1 MAILCI
7 MGIPSYFSYIV
18 KQHRKIVKK
27 YDRNNMIVHNLYMDC
42 NSLIYDAAR
51 ELEDS
56 INQNTRNNKNDKNDK
71 NDKNNKV
78 NHSNSKKTINSD
90 SSFETMLIRNVCAKI
105 THYMRLLEPRSRVY
119 IAFDGVAPVAKLDQQ
134 RNRRY
139 KTGFQTRILT
149 KVGVTHSKSIWNT
162 VAITPGTSFMR
173 KLGKAV
179 TRRFE
184 KPSEFGVDE
193 IVVSSSAEVGEGE
206 HKIYDYIRKNSAHHQ
221 NTTTV
226 IYGLDA
232 DLIMLTLNHLHI
244 APSMYLYRET
254 PHFISTIDHTLSPN
268 ESYMLDIPLF
278 GNVLARELND
288 NKEPDTIQK
297 RNRVFDYIF
306 LCFLLGNDFLPHFPA
321 LNIRT
326 TGIERLLS
334 AYRKVIGTT
343 NENLVNGTRIIWK
356 NVRKLIVEL
365 GAHEEKMIQ
374 HEYAIRNKQS
384 KGMAHRRM
392 EPEQAF
398 LSVPLLDRREEIYI
412 NPYECGWEGRYYQT
426 LLRVKI
432 DEDRRRQIS
441 RNYLEGLEWTFKYY
455 TEGCVDWRWTYKYD
469 YPPLLKDLSKYI
481 PYFDTTLVPKCD
493 TTAVS
498 ELVQLSYV
506 LPGESLGLLP
516 KPIQIALLDA
526 YPECYTDK
534 HEFCWAFCKYFW
546 EAHAHMPKLNIEDLE
561 ALVKRV
567 DGVNTK

>member
-1 MAILCI
+1 

-27 YDRNNMIVHNLYMDC
+27 YDRKNMVIHNLYMDC

-51 ELEDS
+51 ELEES
-56 INQNTRNNKNDKNDK
+56 IKDNTSKANNNKKY
-71 NDKNNKV
+71 V
-78 NHSNSKKTINSD
+78 
-90 SSFETMLIRNVCAKI
+90 SSFETKLIGNVCAKI
-105 THYMRLLEPRSRVY
+105 THYMRLLEPRCRVY

-139 KTGFQTRILT
+139 KSGFQARILS
-149 KVGVTHSKSIWNT
+149 KLGVTQSKNTWNT
-162 VAITPGTSFMR
+162 VAITPGTNFMS

-184 KPSEFGVDE
+184 NPSEFGVDE
-193 IVVSSSAEVGEGE
+193 IVVSSSREVGEGE
-206 HKIYDYIRKNSAHHQ
+206 HKIYEYIRKNSSHHG

-232 DLIMLTLNHLHI
+232 DLIMLTLNHLHL

-254 PHFISTIDHTLSPN
+254 PHFIGTIDQSLNPN

-288 NKEPDTIQK
+288 NKEPDTLQK

-326 TGIERLLS
+326 TGIDRLLS

-343 NENLVNGTRIIWK
+343 NENLVNGTKIVWK
-356 NVRKLIVEL
+356 NVRKLIMEL
-365 GAHEEKMIQ
+365 AAHEEKMIQ
-374 HEYAIRNKQS
+374 EEYTIRDKQS
-384 KGMAHRRM
+384 KGMVRRRM

-398 LSVPLLDRREEIYI
+398 LSVPLLDRREETYI
-412 NPYECGWEGRYYQT
+412 NPYECGWEGRYYHT
-426 LLRVKI
+426 LLRVNI
-432 DEDRRRQIS
+432 DEERRKQIS

-455 TEGCVDWRWTYKYD
+455 TEGCVDWRWTYNYD
-469 YPPLLKDLSKYI
+469 YPPLLTDLSKHI
-481 PYFDTTLVPKCD
+481 PYFDTTLVPKRD
-493 TTAVS
+493 TRAVS

-516 KPIQIALLDA
+516 KSIETALLVA
-526 YPECYTDK
+526 YPESYTDK

-546 EAHAHMPKLNIEDLE
+546 EAHAHIPKVNIEELE
-561 ALVKRV
+561 EIVKRCQ
-567 DGVNTK
+567 DDNSK